1 MAVGQLYHHVAPSNE
16 VGIVVKPLIRLLK
29 HHTEVQAIVLGNIAT
44 MSADRSVSVA
54 IVYYLIMHISGFR
67 FYRFIIMLSFLLVL
81 MHIYSS
87 SEYV

>member
-44 MSADRSVSVA
+44 MSADRSVSVP
-54 IVYYLIMHISGFR
+54 ILYYRGHFNCTIP
-67 FYRFIIMLSFLLVL
+67 
-81 MHIYSS
+81 
-87 SEYV
+87 